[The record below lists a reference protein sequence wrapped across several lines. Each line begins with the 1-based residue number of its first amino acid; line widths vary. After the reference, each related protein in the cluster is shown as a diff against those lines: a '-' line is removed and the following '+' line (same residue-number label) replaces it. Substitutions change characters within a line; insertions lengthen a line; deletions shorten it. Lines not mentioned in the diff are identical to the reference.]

1 MKDGAWLE
9 SDSEDVKKLKKGEK
23 TVAIEALTSEE
34 KELQGESG
42 LQKVLTGMPKP
53 STDQIHVL
61 VVVPEQAQPQMGLWL
76 VNGSIENAKNTK
88 GIRCR
93 LYRLVASYLGYYDPA
108 RRTGDKDNALWY
120 EDKTLRIHSLFE
132 TSKFAHLV
140 AACSVAW
147 VD

>member
-1 MKDGAWLE
+1 MR
-9 SDSEDVKKLKKGEK
+9 KGEIPNE
-23 TVAIEALTSEE
+23 VESRYMNEE
-34 KELQGESG
+34 LEDPTDKICS
-42 LQKVLTGMPKP
+42 KFP
-53 STDQIHVL
+53 STIPDGTIHVL

-132 TSKFAHLV
+132 T
-140 AACSVAW
+140 
-147 VD
+147 